1 MQGDE
6 VTLAAPFPY
15 FGGKRRAAPA
25 IWRALGDPSG
35 YVEPFAGSAAVL
47 LARPEFYVGMST
59 NIAGRFAKHRQRGW
73 WPLVSAVELY
83 QLPRQPGEAEHA
95 FRYRLHQFELSAIDY
110 LRPTENIAGVSV

>member
-1 MQGDE
+1 MAGPE
-6 VTLAAPFPY
+6 STNRTCAKPTFAY
-15 FGGKRRAAPA
+15 FGAVPSTRA
-25 IWRALGDPSG
+25 IFDKLELFGGFIYIFWGHIE
-35 YVEPFAGSAAVL
+35 EPL
-47 LARPEFYVGMST
+47 YVGMST

>member
-1 MQGDE
+1 MTTPYYTDE
-6 VTLAAPFPY
+6 
-15 FGGKRRAAPA
+15 R
-25 IWRALGDPSG
+25 
-35 YVEPFAGSAAVL
+35 AVL
-47 LARPEFYVGMST
+47 HHGDCLDV
-59 NIAGRFAKHRQRGW
+59 